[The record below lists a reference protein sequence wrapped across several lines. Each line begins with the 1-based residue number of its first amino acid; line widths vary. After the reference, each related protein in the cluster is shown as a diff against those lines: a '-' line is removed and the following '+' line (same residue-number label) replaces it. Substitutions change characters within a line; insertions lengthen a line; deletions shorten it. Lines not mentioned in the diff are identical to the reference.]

1 LKYLTF
7 LLLLMNCSGAWA
19 DWEKTNH
26 VGEQTSTYYHDKSTI
41 NATGGIIKMLTMID
55 YSVAKNLKSGASYQ
69 SVNRLDGYDCKYET
83 MAQIKATYFSGS
95 MNGGSI
101 VFSYI
106 VKNSELEWEPIS
118 SSALGEKY
126 WKIACGK
133 N

>member
-1 LKYLTF
+1 
-7 LLLLMNCSGAWA
+7 
-19 DWEKTNH
+19 
-26 VGEQTSTYYHDKSTI
+26 
-41 NATGGIIKMLTMID
+41 
-55 YSVAKNLKSGASYQ
+55 
-69 SVNRLDGYDCKYET
+69 
-83 MAQIKATYFSGS
+83 

>member
-1 LKYLTF
+1 
-7 LLLLMNCSGAWA
+7 MNCSAAWA

-55 YSVAKNLKSGASYQ
+55 YSVAKNLKSGAIYQ